1 MNICKSEIYF
11 VILLIIIFYLN
22 YSNKNK
28 EGFQSSSTTTGYQ
41 ADIEA
46 IRNLSSIATT
56 LMAGGITVPGNLN
69 VTGNINTTGNI
80 NLLPSGMIIAYTG
93 TNEPTG
99 YLLCNGQTLNA
110 DTNSNYKNLF
120 NVIGNQF
127 GGTNST
133 NFKVP
138 DYRGMF
144 LRGTGISGVSGYT
157 NYRGQ
162 ALNTPTTHA
171 TQTHTHNITDSG
183 HTHGLSKLYNFLRWV
198 APNGDRSAGYGNQ
211 FHGEDQSTDTAYA
224 NITINDSSSTGN
236 RYTDPNETRPVNYS
250 VNYLIKI

>member
-1 MNICKSEIYF
+1 
-11 VILLIIIFYLN
+11 
-22 YSNKNK
+22 
-28 EGFQSSSTTTGYQ
+28 
-41 ADIEA
+41 
-46 IRNLSSIATT
+46 
-56 LMAGGITVPGNLN
+56 MAGGITVPGNLN

-138 DYRGMF
+138 DYRGAF
-144 LRGTGISGVSGYT
+144 LRGTGTNPIGNYSGPL
-157 NYRGQ
+157 
-162 ALNTPTTHA
+162 LNKSQNHA
-171 TQTHTHNITDSG
+171 TQTHNHGINDPG
-183 HTHGLSKLYNFLRWV
+183 HTHNFTGWGGNFTNGNAGKAVSIYDGHPPAYNYTGV
-198 APNGDRSAGYGNQ
+198 A
-211 FHGEDQSTDTAYA
+211 TAYTS
-224 NITINDSSSTGN
+224 ITINNSTKSVDDS
-236 RYTDPNETRPVNYS
+236 ETRPFNFGI
-250 VNYLIKI
+250 NYLIKI